1 MNIREISLASLMSL
15 PTAAILVTGGSA
27 GTQVE
32 LLHGD
37 GSPWCALPSLPH
49 DRVDHTQTGEQ
60 IQRKLMNDQ
69 IFLNLLQHIFTC
81 GSFQ

>member
-1 MNIREISLASLMSL
+1 MRYPRRGSLDIVNVLL
-15 PTAAILVTGGSA
+15 PAAILVTGGSA

-32 LLHGD
+32 LLHSD

-60 IQRKLMNDQ
+60 IQKKLINDQ
-69 IFLNLLQHIFTC
+69 IFF
-81 GSFQ
+81 

>member
-60 IQRKLMNDQ
+60 IQMKPINAK
-69 IFLNLLQHIFTC
+69 IFLNLLQHIFT
-81 GSFQ
+81 SDSLK

>member
-49 DRVDHTQTGEQ
+49 DRVDHTQTGEPDTEET
-60 IQRKLMNDQ
+60 IQRSN
-69 IFLNLLQHIFTC
+69 IFEAIATYFYV
-81 GSFQ
+81 